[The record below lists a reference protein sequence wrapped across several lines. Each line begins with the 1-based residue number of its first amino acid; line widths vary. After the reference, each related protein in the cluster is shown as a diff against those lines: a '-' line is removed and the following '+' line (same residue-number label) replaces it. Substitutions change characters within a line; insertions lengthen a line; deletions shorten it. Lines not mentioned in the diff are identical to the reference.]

1 MVKDNFNIKKQKMKR
16 ETTKL
21 TRNLGSLLIT
31 KLSCKASETM
41 FIAINM
47 RSLCFF
53 NAVKNIQTMKLEG
66 EKKPPYLKQ

>member
-1 MVKDNFNIKKQKMKR
+1 LKNRKLKEK
-16 ETTKL
+16 TTKL
-21 TRNLGSLLIT
+21 TRNLGSLFIT